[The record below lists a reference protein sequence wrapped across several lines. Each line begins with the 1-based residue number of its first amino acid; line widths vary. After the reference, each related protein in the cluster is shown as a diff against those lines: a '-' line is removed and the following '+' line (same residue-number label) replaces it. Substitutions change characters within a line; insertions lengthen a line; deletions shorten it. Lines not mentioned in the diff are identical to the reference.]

1 MRRVR
6 CVACFVLFLLFAL
19 LPGWTQE
26 PRTLRVVID
35 QDYPP
40 FFYID
45 AAGNFAGAS
54 VDFWKLWEEKTGI
67 PVELVPLPW
76 GRAHEVMKA
85 HEAEVIDTIFWTPER
100 ELYLDFAGPLFP
112 MTSSIYFRR
121 GLSVS
126 SLADL
131 TPYVVGAKLRDA
143 LVDYARSQNS
153 AIHFR
158 LFPNYSDIV
167 AAAKRRELD
176 CFLMD
181 DLPAHYYLVKYGLL
195 GEFSRAQ
202 LPILNHIYLATWKGN
217 AEVLTMLKEGLSKFS
232 KEDIDALLKPYV
244 VALETHPPWLW
255 KVVFFS
261 LLGGGVAL
269 GVLFVFNSLLRKRVA
284 KATEA
289 LRLQTRALEEAEQ
302 KILKTVEV
310 VAALPL
316 LSVSEEEFLSRML
329 DLALELIPKA
339 HAGSALL
346 VERDGKGKIVAIRGH
361 SKDLIGFTFERG
373 DLVVVDEV
381 RVVRGLLD
389 PKRQFSSPERLEK
402 LIALSLPIAE
412 TLVAPLLWGGEFF
425 GHLTLDILEG
435 EKEHFDER
443 DLHLVEQFAR
453 ICVAFHALRKYVQ
466 KEELLLERLLFA
478 LAQALEY
485 YDGSTRTHSE
495 VSAGYAFEIAC
506 SLGLSKEQARLVR
519 WAALVHDIGKIFIPQ
534 SILRKPG
541 KLTGEEYE
549 LVKLHTLK
557 GEELLA
563 SIKDLEPVARIVR
576 HHHERFDGTGYPDG
590 LRGEEI
596 PIESRILAVVDA
608 FEAMTS
614 DRPYR
619 KALSIDEAL
628 EELKRFS
635 GTQFDPQVV
644 QAMITL
650 IEEQVTYTREKE

>member
-1 MRRVR
+1 MRRMC
-6 CVACFVLFLLFAL
+6 CVVCLALFLLMLFPA
-19 LPGWTQE
+19 WAKE
-26 PRTLRVVID
+26 PRSLRVVID

-40 FFYID
+40 FFYVD

-54 VDFWKLWEEKTGI
+54 VDFWKLWEERTGI
-67 PVELVPLPW
+67 PVELIPLPW
-76 GRAHEVMKA
+76 EKAHEVMKA
-85 HEAEVIDTIFWTPER
+85 REAEVIDTIFWTPER

-121 GLSVS
+121 GLSVH
-126 SLADL
+126 SLSDL
-131 TPYVVGAKLRDA
+131 TPYVVGAKSRDA
-143 LVDYARSQNS
+143 LVEYARSQNP

-158 LFPNYSDIV
+158 FFPNYSDIV
-167 AAAKRRELD
+167 AAAKRKEID

-181 DLPAHYYLVKYGLL
+181 DLPANHYLVKYDLL
-195 GEFSRAQ
+195 AEFSRSP

-217 AEVLTMLKEGLSKFS
+217 TEVLTMLWEGLSKFS
-232 KEDIDALLKPYV
+232 KEDINALLKPYV
-244 VALETHPPWLW
+244 VTLETHPPWLW
-255 KVVFFS
+255 KMVLFS
-261 LLGGGVAL
+261 FLFGGVAF
-269 GVLFVFNSLLRKRVA
+269 GVLLVFNHLLRQRIA

-329 DLALELIPKA
+329 DLGLELIPKA

-346 VERDGKGKIVAIRGH
+346 AEWNGKGKIVAIRGH
-361 SKDLIGFTFERG
+361 SKDLVGFTFERE
-373 DLVVVDEV
+373 DLVVVDRV
-381 RVVRGLLD
+381 RVVQGLLD
-389 PKRQFSSPERLEK
+389 PRRKFSSPERLEK

-412 TLVAPLLWGGEFF
+412 TLVAPLLWGGKFF

-443 DLHLVEQFAR
+443 DLHLAECFSR
-453 ICVAFHALRKYVQ
+453 ICVAFHALREYVQ
-466 KEELLLERLLFA
+466 REELLLERLLFA

-485 YDGSTRTHSE
+485 YDGSTRMHSE
-495 VSAGYAFEIAC
+495 VSAGYAFAIAR
-506 SLGLSKEQARLVR
+506 SLGLPEERARLVR

-534 SILRKPG
+534 AILRKPG

-557 GEELLA
+557 GEELLT

-608 FEAMTS
+608 FEAMTR

-619 KALSIDEAL
+619 KALSVDEAL

-644 QAMITL
+644 QAMIALVETE
-650 IEEQVTYTREKE
+650 IAYTQEKE